1 MKKLH
6 AIIFVGI
13 YLLFNLGI
21 SFNIHECENGKVEV
35 SMFAF
40 LFDDSDKEI
49 THKCCHHHDHQHQQ
63 SGCECE
69 DYFFLL
75 DLSDYQI
82 SIVFSKYTDFKAH
95 QLFQQPQFIVNNA
108 KVLIKEN
115 SRINSPPP
123 KPSFQKIISQQQ
135 LLFYA

>member
-6 AIIFVGI
+6 AIIFVGL

-21 SFNIHECENGKVEV
+21 SFDIHKCQNGKVEF
-35 SMFAF
+35 SMFAC
-40 LFDDSDKEI
+40 LFDNSDKEI
-49 THKCCHHHDHQHQQ
+49 THNCCHHLPQQQ
-63 SGCECE
+63 SECECE
-69 DYFFLL
+69 DCFLLL
-75 DLSDYQI
+75 DLPDDQI
-82 SIVFSKYTDFKAH
+82 RSFPSKDVNKNKLTYFSRIWFVSITPPDLV
-95 QLFQQPQFIVNNA
+95 
-108 KVLIKEN
+108 KEN

>member
-1 MKKLH
+1 MKKLLG
-6 AIIFVGI
+6 ILFVGI

-21 SFNIHECENGKVEV
+21 SFNIHECKNGKVEV

-49 THKCCHHHDHQHQQ
+49 THKCCHHHDHQQ
-63 SGCECE
+63 SDCECE
-69 DYFFLL
+69 DSFFLL
-75 DLSDYQI
+75 DLSDDQI
-82 SIVFSKYTDFKAH
+82 SIVFSKDTDFKAH
-95 QLFQQPQFIVNNA
+95 QLFQQPWFVVNNA

>member
-49 THKCCHHHDHQHQQ
+49 THKCCHHHDHQQ
-63 SGCECE
+63 SECECE

-95 QLFQQPQFIVNNA
+95 QLFQQPRFIVNNA

-115 SRINSPPP
+115 SQINSPPP